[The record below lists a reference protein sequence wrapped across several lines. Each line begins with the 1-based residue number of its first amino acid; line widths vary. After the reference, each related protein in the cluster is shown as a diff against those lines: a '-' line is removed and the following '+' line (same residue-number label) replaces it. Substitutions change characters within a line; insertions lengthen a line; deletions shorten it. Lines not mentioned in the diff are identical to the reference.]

1 MNSDQISEL
10 LGTAIKLIEI
20 AIKYA
25 PPSLRDDLNTAGN
38 LLCEACGNLPDD
50 EENVLN

>member
-1 MNSDQISEL
+1 MTSNQIAEL

-25 PPSLRDDLNTAGN
+25 PPSLRDDLNTAAN

-50 EENVLN
+50 EDLN